1 MELRHLKYFL
11 ATARELHFARAA
23 EKLNVTQPAL
33 SRQIAALEEELG
45 VELFSRSN
53 KWKIELTDAG
63 QIFAIEAEKTLR
75 SAERAVNLAQ
85 SAKQGGCGKLAIGA
99 ISSAIETPDFSHSLR
114 EMRAR
119 FPDLVIEIVDA
130 ISAGL
135 PDRVRQH
142 SLDIAFLRY
151 MPNISYDDTLVCEH
165 LWNDKLV
172 IALPAEHQLAT
183 AEDFPPSALKDESF
197 IMVPERTSSSLRHYL
212 DNFFR
217 EHGNFVP
224 RVNMEIYNTYTAL
237 RMVAGN
243 LGVAVVS
250 ESYLG
255 VFGDRISYRSF
266 TGKIPEIPLY
276 VIRAADNASKNAELF
291 LSILKKRQRFKKTA
305 AVL

>member
-11 ATARELHFARAA
+11 ETARELHFARAA
-23 EKLNVTQPAL
+23 EKLKVTQPAL
-33 SRQIAALEEELG
+33 SRQIAALEQELG
-45 VELFSRSN
+45 VKLFSRSN

-63 QIFAIEAEKTLR
+63 RVFAIEAEKTLR

-99 ISSAIETPDFSHSLR
+99 ISSAIETPDFSRSLR
-114 EMRAR
+114 ELRSR
-119 FPDLVIEIVDA
+119 FPELVIEIVDA
-130 ISAGL
+130 TSAGL

-142 SLDIAFLRY
+142 SLDIAFLRS

-172 IALPAEHQLAT
+172 IALPSGHPLAT
-183 AEDFPPSALKDESF
+183 AEDFPPSVLRNESF
-197 IMVPERTSSSLRHYL
+197 IMVPERTSSSLRYYL

-224 RVNMEIYNTYTAL
+224 RVDMEIYNTYTAL

-250 ESYLG
+250 ESYRG
-255 VFGDRISYRSF
+255 VFGDRICYRSF

-276 VIRAADNASKNAELF
+276 VIRAADNTSKNAELF
-291 LSILKKRQRFKKTA
+291 LAILKKRQKKIIPA
-305 AVL
+305 